1 MQTAPLLLD
10 FSAAFDCV
18 DHDLLTLV
26 LKTCF
31 GITSSALDWIKS
43 FLSNRTHF
51 IRIGNNTSKLFHVKF
66 GVPQGS
72 ILGPLLFIFYT
83 TNIARIAALHGI
95 LIHLYA
101 DDTQLYIHLA
111 TRDIHQAKDK
121 LVFCIREIQDW
132 CASMRLRLNPIKTEL
147 IWFHRNKHPAH
158 PLNNQSLQL
167 DPNCIITSVNTV
179 RDLGVLLDSSLNLK
193 AHITSVTRSCFF
205 HLRRIRQVKKCLNER
220 CLRVL
225 VQALVISR
233 IDYCNSILAGLPAV
247 TIHPLT
253 TVLHAAAR
261 IIKDIPH
268 RDHITPAMRNLHWL
282 PIPAR
287 VTFKLCSLM
296 YNIFSHRAPTY
307 MSSMI
312 NDALESNRKSWS
324 SINIPWRCGG
334 S

>member
-1 MQTAPLLLD
+1 MYHRVQSWVRF
-10 FSAAFDCV
+10 FSF
-18 DHDLLTLV
+18 
-26 LKTCF
+26 
-31 GITSSALDWIKS
+31 
-43 FLSNRTHF
+43 
-51 IRIGNNTSKLFHVKF
+51 
-66 GVPQGS
+66 
-72 ILGPLLFIFYT
+72 FYT

-121 LVFCIREIQDW
+121 LVSCIHEIQTW
-132 CASMRLRLNPIKTEL
+132 CASMHLRLNPTKTEL
-147 IWFHRNKHPAH
+147 IWFHRNNHTAH
-158 PLNNQSLQL
+158 PINNQCLQL
-167 DPNCIITSVNTV
+167 DPNCMITPVNTV
-179 RDLGVLLDSSLNLK
+179 RDLGVLLDSSLNMK

-261 IIKDIPH
+261 IVKNIHH

-296 YNIFSHRAPTY
+296 YNM
-307 MSSMI
+307 MSISSRI
-312 NDALESNRKSWS
+312 ALPL
-324 SINIPWRCGG
+324 ICPH
-334 S
+334 

>member
-1 MQTAPLLLD
+1 
-10 FSAAFDCV
+10 
-18 DHDLLTLV
+18 
-26 LKTCF
+26 
-31 GITSSALDWIKS
+31 
-43 FLSNRTHF
+43 
-51 IRIGNNTSKLFHVKF
+51 
-66 GVPQGS
+66 
-72 ILGPLLFIFYT
+72 
-83 TNIARIAALHGI
+83 
-95 LIHLYA
+95 
-101 DDTQLYIHLA
+101 
-111 TRDIHQAKDK
+111 
-121 LVFCIREIQDW
+121 
-132 CASMRLRLNPIKTEL
+132 MRLRLNPTKTEL
-147 IWFHRNKHPAH
+147 IWFHRNNHTAL
-158 PLNNQSLQL
+158 PLNNQCLQL

-179 RDLGVLLDSSLNLK
+179 RDLGVLLDSSLNLR

-205 HLRRIRQVKKCLNER
+205 HLRIRQVKRCLNER

-282 PIPAR
+282 PITAR

-307 MSSMI
+307 MSSLI
-312 NDALESNRKSWS
+312 NVRSNQTGSRGLRSTSRGDAVVPKTKRNYGKRAFAVAGPTAWNSLPVQIRRANTVKKFKSALKTHLFS
-324 SINIPWRCGG
+324 LHYP
-334 S
+334 